1 MQSQARRVD
10 QYNLIKPHQTA
21 QLKVMKSFLG
31 YKLTEISRQYNLF
44 SLYMS
49 FQLHTATVSNPT
61 GIIKKLLRFNMVL
74 LKLFSFYIE

>member
-1 MQSQARRVD
+1 MQSQTRRVD
-10 QYNLIKPHQTA
+10 QYDLINPHQTPP
-21 QLKVMKSFLG
+21 LKVMKSILG
-31 YKLTEISRQYNLF
+31 YKLTDISRQYKLF

-74 LKLFSFYIE
+74 FKLFSFYIE

>member
-10 QYNLIKPHQTA
+10 QYDLINPHQNA
-21 QLKVMKSFLG
+21 PLKVMKSFLG
-31 YKLTEISRQYNLF
+31 YKLTDISRQYNLF

-61 GIIKKLLRFNMVL
+61 GIIKKAFEIQYGFIKTLLIL
-74 LKLFSFYIE
+74 H